1 MSLSFEAKNHL
12 CQKNPA
18 SNCYFE
24 KCPRKSY
31 YLSSCDQRGMVLGKV
46 KFLNSLHVFMVK
58 DFSLS
63 LATWLYGTARC
74 LKTSWGTKDK
84 SLALLHDH
92 PFTKGGKNKTRACL
106 TRVLQTFIS
115 VEEKL
120 FILIPTTSVFLPISS
135 VTNSQCG
142 KVQIF
147 LSFRFYVKS
156 ILDDLK
162 VLKLP
167 FLQFFIFCGSEF
179 C

>member
-1 MSLSFEAKNHL
+1 MSLFQSQKSPLPEILHQIAVLKNVQENRTIYLFVPKLH
-12 CQKNPA
+12 K
-18 SNCYFE
+18 E
-24 KCPRKSY
+24 KSR
-31 YLSSCDQRGMVLGKV
+31 
-46 KFLNSLHVFMVK
+46 FLNSLHVFMVK

-142 KVQIF
+142 RVQIF
-147 LSFRFYVKS
+147 LSFRFYVNS
-156 ILDDLK
+156 ILEDVK
-162 VLKLP
+162 VQNVP
-167 FLQFFIFCGSEF
+167 FLQF
-179 C
+179 

>member
-1 MSLSFEAKNHL
+1 MSIVNFYKKNCRIDVSLSKPKITFAR
-12 CQKNPA
+12 NPA
-18 SNCYFE
+18 SNSCFE

-31 YLSSCDQRGMVLGKV
+31 YLSFCAQVTLGRV
-46 KFLNSLHVFMVK
+46 KILNSLHVFMVK

-135 VTNSQCG
+135 VANS
-142 KVQIF
+142 
-147 LSFRFYVKS
+147 
-156 ILDDLK
+156 
-162 VLKLP
+162 
-167 FLQFFIFCGSEF
+167 
-179 C
+179 